1 MNLHLNKDYFDE
13 LIIATSNEL
22 GISKGIVEKDYY
34 VTLALKELNKNIPDM
49 VCDILSPLSLT
60 LRSGSFS
67 LNTTSVVSINELSP
81 CVPRFL
87 YLFIISYL

>member
-1 MNLHLNKDYFDE
+1 MNKRKIYILLTRLPNFGSKFLTLVTGFYYTHASIGLDE
-13 LIIATSNEL
+13 
-22 GISKGIVEKDYY
+22 
-34 VTLALKELNKNIPDM
+34 DM
-49 VCDILSPLSLT
+49 NTFYSFVCDILSPLSLS